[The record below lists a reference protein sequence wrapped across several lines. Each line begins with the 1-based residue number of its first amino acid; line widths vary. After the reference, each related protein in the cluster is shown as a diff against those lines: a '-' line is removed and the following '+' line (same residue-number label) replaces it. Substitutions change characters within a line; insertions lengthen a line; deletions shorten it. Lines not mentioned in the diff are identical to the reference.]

1 MSSSHI
7 NSSFDWSR
15 HLPANLPLTRHEHD
29 KILDLLFSFFTSWCL
44 RVVPTLF
51 LRDMYRAI
59 ASSGTV
65 KTPHYSPMLHNALIA
80 SLLHS
85 PTIHASTVSRPG
97 EQYAIKAKSYLED
110 ECEKPNI
117 CVVQALSLL
126 GSFHSSNGDQNLG
139 YLYFG
144 ISGSHLNFHGCLPVP

>member
-1 MSSSHI
+1 
-7 NSSFDWSR
+7 
-15 HLPANLPLTRHEHD
+15 
-29 KILDLLFSFFTSWCL
+29 
-44 RVVPTLF
+44 
-51 LRDMYRAI
+51 
-59 ASSGTV
+59 
-65 KTPHYSPMLHNALIA
+65 MLHNALIA
-80 SLLHS
+80 LATAFSDDPRINS
-85 PTIHASTVSRPG
+85 FKTR